1 MLRIQRF
8 CVYWKN
14 FIKNPQTKLAKKK
27 RAVALIQKV
36 LRGYQA
42 RRAHMYEILNA
53 KADAMH
59 EPFRIVDIISRGHFQ
74 RRVRRVWLDYKWRKA
89 EKKRKKA
96 ERLAKSKGKK
106 KKKKKKPAATLPPGT
121 SIDMLDGMTNINLGQ
136 TGDGEIPEA
145 GEDGEEGGDDLERG
159 DGEEGEDGEKAEGED
174 AGPKVTLEQSEEL
187 KKAFDEK
194 HADQEGLITKEEI
207 TALL

>member
-1 MLRIQRF
+1 M
-8 CVYWKN
+8 
-14 FIKNPQTKLAKKK
+14 
-27 RAVALIQKV
+27 
-36 LRGYQA
+36 YQ
-42 RRAHMYEILNA
+42 ILNA

-74 RRVRRVWLDYKWRKA
+74 RRVRRAWLAYLWNKA

-106 KKKKKKPAATLPPGT
+106 KKKKKKPAAALPPGT

-145 GEDGEEGGDDLERG
+145 GEDGEEGG
-159 DGEEGEDGEKAEGED
+159 EEGEDGEKPEGEE
-174 AGPKVTLEQSEEL
+174 GEEGEKPPKLTLEQLEEL